1 MPRPRL
7 YLLVFTAGMTTM
19 ATEMSGSRLLAPYFG
34 NSLFIWANL
43 IGLILIYLTLGYYL
57 GGRLADR
64 RPEPRLLYTL
74 TLAAAVSIALLPFVA
89 QPIMRLAI
97 RGLEQVSA
105 GAFLGSFAVTVLL
118 FAVPVT
124 ILGMVT
130 PFAIRLR
137 LTDVQ
142 NAGNISGGLYA
153 LSTVGSILGT
163 FLPVLL
169 LIPWIGTRDTMLL
182 FAGVLAAVSAMGLGR
197 RFAAGAPL
205 IILAGLA
212 LPQGAIKPDATTIF
226 EADSPY
232 QYIQVVQR
240 GNTRYL
246 KLNEGWAVHSAYNP
260 DEILTAAYW
269 DYFLVAPWLGAA
281 EPPRQALNLGSAAGT
296 IARQFAH
303 FYPDAHMDG
312 VELDPEVVQA
322 GRDFFD
328 MNQPNLKVYVADAR
342 PFLKSS
348 DRSYDFIAV
357 DAYRQPYIPFYLT
370 TREFFGE
377 VRDHLTADGSIM
389 INVAHVPGDEAL
401 VEAIGA
407 TMRDVFPSVYSFPA
421 GSFNRL
427 LIATREP
434 SQARGI
440 DQKLAAMPPQVQPL
454 ARKMSAS
461 LIEVQP
467 GGRIL
472 TDDKAPVEW
481 LTDQMIVHYATSG
494 GDS

>member
-1 MPRPRL
+1 MASASRFTL
-7 YLLVFTAGMTTM
+7 YLLVFAGGMTTM

-260 DEILTAAYW
+260 NEILTDAYW
-269 DYFLVAPWLGAA
+269 DYFLVAPWFGAA
-281 EPPRQALNLGSAAGT
+281 QPPRQALNIGSSAGT
-296 IARQFAH
+296 IVRQFAH
-303 FYPDAHMDG
+303 FYPEAHMDG

-328 MNQPNLKVYVADAR
+328 MNESNFEVHIADAR
-342 PFLKSS
+342 PFLKTSS
-348 DRSYDFIAV
+348 QSYDLIAV

-401 VEAIGA
+401 VEA
-407 TMRDVFPSVYSFPA
+407 
-421 GSFNRL
+421 
-427 LIATREP
+427 
-434 SQARGI
+434 
-440 DQKLAAMPPQVQPL
+440 
-454 ARKMSAS
+454 
-461 LIEVQP
+461 
-467 GGRIL
+467 
-472 TDDKAPVEW
+472 
-481 LTDQMIVHYATSG
+481 
-494 GDS
+494 